1 MLLPCLGQRIKEM
14 GTDAT
19 NGKQSGFQ
27 NKVVNKLDQ
36 VLREITESKENQA
49 RNVCKVLQL
58 ASEFKKWATRNNQA
72 EGKVNLFIF
81 KEKRVKIGT
90 KLITYPFSETPH
102 LCQYHVI
109 PINNED

>member
-1 MLLPCLGQRIKEM
+1 MR
-14 GTDAT
+14 TDAT
-19 NGKQSGFQ
+19 NGKQSAFQ
-27 NKVVNKLDQ
+27 VEVVNKLDQ
-36 VLREITESKENQA
+36 VIKEIKDSKENQA
-49 RNVCKVLQL
+49 GVVLKLFRDEIFPQL
-58 ASEFKKWATRNNQA
+58 VSEFKTLTTRNTDQA
-72 EGKVNLFIF
+72 EGKVKLFIF